1 MMNQRQAGN
10 VLKRNAPQG
19 EHPAYI
25 NNQEANWLKG
35 MGGSGKRTKSGL
47 RSYATRENDVDFDNP
62 STTNA
67 FGNEISQTAQDAEHQ
82 RVRDLPQN
90 VSEGVSEG
98 VTSTAE
104 GVTNAVGGGGMETRN
119 NTNTST
125 SNLDQPTTE
134 FRDKIYGSATDV
146 MDTPYESYGD
156 ATGNDRFADAN
167 TDTLNAYDTV
177 REAQGTG
184 QVQYEEASDIGSE
197 VGKYESEQVG
207 DQSFLKGPTVDEYM
221 NPHTANVINANT
233 NQAMKAM
240 QMGRNQ
246 LGAQAQMAGAGMGSR
261 SAIEKGVM
269 AGEVMSNLNQ
279 QNYNAL
285 NSSFEGASDRK
296 KYDMDS
302 SRDADKYNVDSG
314 LRDADTRLR
323 GAETM
328 VSATDSGRNATY
340 TDASALS
347 AVGADIEGRAN
358 NDKDF
363 AYDEY
368 VEERDWD
375 KNNTSF
381 ASNVLSGSPSGTET
395 TNTNPQYKNPKVDK
409 FGKIIA
415 GAGSGWLATGGNPY
429 GAAIGGTLGAIS

>member
-10 VLKRNAPQG
+10 VLRKNAPQG
-19 EHPAYI
+19 EHPAFI
-25 NNQEANWLKG
+25 NQKEANWLKG
-35 MGGSGKRTKSGL
+35 MGGSGKKTKSGL
-47 RSYATRENDVDFDNP
+47 RSYAVNEAPDQIQG

-67 FGNEISQTAQDAEHQ
+67 FGNEISVDTQNKEHQ

-90 VSEGVSEG
+90 VSEGV
-98 VTSTAE
+98 TSTVE

-184 QVQYEEASDIGSE
+184 QKQYGEASDIGSA

-221 NPHTANVINANT
+221 NPHTSNVINANT
-233 NQAMKAM
+233 DQAMKAM

-246 LGAQAQMAGAGMGSR
+246 LGAKAQMAGAGMGSR

-296 KYDMDS
+296 RYDMDS

-323 GAETM
+323 GAKTM
-328 VSATDSGRNATY
+328 TDATDSGRNATY

-347 AVGADIEGRAN
+347 AVGADIEGREN
-358 NDKDF
+358 NNKDF

-395 TNTNPQYKNPKVDK
+395 TNTNPQYKNPKVDR

-415 GAGSGWLATGGNPY
+415 GAGSGWLATGSPY
-429 GAAIGGTLGAIS
+429 GAAAGGVLGAMG